1 MLNSPLPRYFIILTA
16 FVISVQL
23 FAQNNKEKFS
33 LKERSNTQQ
42 LSAHKDVLNTAV
54 VSGKFDSRY
63 YDSVVV
69 KTTGKKSISAIF
81 LGLGGG
87 INVPMNVFSETA
99 NPTFGILGRLEFSST
114 GIFPLVI
121 GGEVDY
127 FSYNAPDEFK
137 TINLL
142 SSFKTKIL
150 SIGLNI
156 DYSLAKLI
164 RSSFTMPYI
173 SIDVKSNNIKREFDE
188 GRTFDGLPATESKIS
203 VGAGFGFTVFILDFS
218 VKYNYMKNNSF
229 VGVTTKTKF
238 PVIRF

>member
-1 MLNSPLPRYFIILTA
+1 LLNSPLPRYFIILAA
-16 FVISVQL
+16 FVISAQL
-23 FAQNNKEKFS
+23 FAQDIKDVSGFWMKPNS
-33 LKERSNTQQ
+33 LQ
-42 LSAHKDVLNTAV
+42 LSDGNFRNAG
-54 VSGKFDSRY
+54 VSGKLNSRY

-69 KTTGKKSISAIF
+69 KTTGRRSISALF

-87 INVPMNVFSETA
+87 INLPMKAFSETA

-114 GIFPLVI
+114 GIFPFVI

-150 SIGLNI
+150 SFGLNI
-156 DYSLAKLI
+156 DYSMAKLF
-164 RSSFTMPYI
+164 RSSFTMPFL
-173 SIDVKSNNIKREFDE
+173 SIDVKSNNIKREFDD

-203 VGAGFGFTVFILDFS
+203 IGAGFGFTVFILDFS

-229 VGVTTKTKF
+229 IGVTTKTKF

>member
-1 MLNSPLPRYFIILTA
+1 LLNSPLPRYFIILAA

-23 FAQNNKEKFS
+23 FAQDIKYVSGFRMKPNS
-33 LKERSNTQQ
+33 LQ
-42 LSAHKDVLNTAV
+42 LSDGNFRNAG
-54 VSGKFDSRY
+54 VSGELSSRY

-69 KTTGKKSISAIF
+69 KTTGRRSISALF

-87 INVPMNVFSETA
+87 INLPMNAFSETA

-114 GIFPLVI
+114 GIFPFVI

-150 SIGLNI
+150 SFGLNI
-156 DYSLAKLI
+156 DYSMAKLF
-164 RSSFTMPYI
+164 RSSFTMPFL
-173 SIDVKSNNIKREFDE
+173 SIDVKSNNIKREFDD

-203 VGAGFGFTVFILDFS
+203 IGAGFGFTVFILDFS

-229 VGVTTKTKF
+229 IGVTTKTKF

>member
-1 MLNSPLPRYFIILTA
+1 MLNSPLPRYFIILAA
-16 FVISVQL
+16 FVISAQL
-23 FAQNNKEKFS
+23 FAQDIKNVSGFRMKPNS
-33 LKERSNTQQ
+33 LQ
-42 LSAHKDVLNTAV
+42 LSDGNFRNAG
-54 VSGKFDSRY
+54 VSGKLNSGY

-69 KTTGKKSISAIF
+69 KTTGRRSISALF

-87 INVPMNVFSETA
+87 INLPMNAFSETA

-114 GIFPLVI
+114 GIFPFVI

-150 SIGLNI
+150 SFGLNI
-156 DYSLAKLI
+156 DYSMAKLF
-164 RSSFTMPYI
+164 RSSFTMPFL
-173 SIDVKSNNIKREFDE
+173 SIDVKSNNIKREFDD

-203 VGAGFGFTVFILDFS
+203 IGAGFGFTVFILDFS

-229 VGVTTKTKF
+229 IGVTTKTKF

>member
-1 MLNSPLPRYFIILTA
+1 MLNSPLPRYFIILAA
-16 FVISVQL
+16 FAVSVQL
-23 FAQNNKEKFS
+23 FAQSGKDITGYRKHAF
-33 LKERSNTQQ
+33 TQRYP
-42 LSAHKDVLNTAV
+42 TAGNMFNV
-54 VSGKFDSRY
+54 TGVSGSNSRFM
-63 YDSVVV
+63 DSVVV
-69 KTTGKKSISAIF
+69 KTTGRKSISAIF

-87 INVPMNVFSETA
+87 INVPMNVFNETA

-114 GIFPLVI
+114 GIFPFVI

-150 SIGLNI
+150 SFGLNI
-156 DYSLAKLI
+156 DYSMAKLF
-164 RSSFTMPYI
+164 RSSFTMPFL
-173 SIDVKSNNIKREFDE
+173 SIDVKSNNIKREFDD
-188 GRTFDGLPATESKIS
+188 GRSFDGLPATESKIS

-229 VGVTTKTKF
+229 IGVTTKTKF

>member
-1 MLNSPLPRYFIILTA
+1 MLNSPLPRYFIILAA
-16 FVISVQL
+16 FVVSAQL
-23 FAQNNKEKFS
+23 FAQDIKHVSGFRMKPNS
-33 LKERSNTQQ
+33 LQ
-42 LSAHKDVLNTAV
+42 LSDGNFRNAG
-54 VSGKFDSRY
+54 VSGKLSSRY

-69 KTTGKKSISAIF
+69 KTTGRRSISALF

-87 INVPMNVFSETA
+87 INLPMNAFSETA

-114 GIFPLVI
+114 GIFPFVI

-150 SIGLNI
+150 SFGLNI
-156 DYSLAKLI
+156 DYSMAKLF
-164 RSSFTMPYI
+164 RSSFTMPFL
-173 SIDVKSNNIKREFDE
+173 SIDVKSNNIKREFDD

-203 VGAGFGFTVFILDFS
+203 IGAGFGFTVFILDFS

-229 VGVTTKTKF
+229 IGVTTKTKF